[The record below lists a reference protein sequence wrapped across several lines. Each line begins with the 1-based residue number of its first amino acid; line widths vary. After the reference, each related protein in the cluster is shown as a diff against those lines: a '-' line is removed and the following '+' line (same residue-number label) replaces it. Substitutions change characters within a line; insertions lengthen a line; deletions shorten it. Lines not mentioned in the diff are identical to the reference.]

1 MIQSSLV
8 VEGCFT
14 YGMAG
19 LADIYVCVRVCVCTY
34 IYPPV
39 SEPESINESIVV
51 GDNINALHKQ
61 KE

>member
-19 LADIYVCVRVCVCTY
+19 LADIYVCVCVCACIY
-34 IYPPV
+34 IQPV
-39 SEPESINESIVV
+39 SESESINESIVV
-51 GDNINALHKQ
+51 GDNINALHEV